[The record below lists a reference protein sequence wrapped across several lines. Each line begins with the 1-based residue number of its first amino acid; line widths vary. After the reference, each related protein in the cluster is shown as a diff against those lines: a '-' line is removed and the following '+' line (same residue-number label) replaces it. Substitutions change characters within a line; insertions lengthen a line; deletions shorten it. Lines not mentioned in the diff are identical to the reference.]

1 MKMKN
6 ASLASSPQALRGSH
20 EADGCAITVGA
31 GGIIASRKD
40 SVATIGLLVDGDV
53 VREAS

>member
-1 MKMKN
+1 MRMKN
-6 ASLASSPQALRGSH
+6 ASSKSSPQALRGSH
-20 EADGCAITVGA
+20 EAHGCAITVGVGGTIA
-31 GGIIASRKD
+31 GGKD